1 VLLYFQQNPK
11 KSHVPSLE
19 LMTWFILNF
28 LSHFTSSFNCFWK
41 SMIYCTISLT
51 FTSLIFCF
59 LILFSFPFTYRDYDM
74 TIHHQQIETMTI
86 VIVEITTGKF
96 GMPYI
101 YAWSNYVD
109 IIYVKFYMDDLYYT
123 KFRSNHRYYK
133 ICIC

>member
-1 VLLYFQQNPK
+1 
-11 KSHVPSLE
+11 
-19 LMTWFILNF
+19 
-28 LSHFTSSFNCFWK
+28 
-41 SMIYCTISLT
+41 MIYCTISLT

-101 YAWSNYVD
+101 YA
-109 IIYVKFYMDDLYYT
+109 
-123 KFRSNHRYYK
+123 
-133 ICIC
+133 

>member
-1 VLLYFQQNPK
+1 
-11 KSHVPSLE
+11 
-19 LMTWFILNF
+19 
-28 LSHFTSSFNCFWK
+28 
-41 SMIYCTISLT
+41 
-51 FTSLIFCF
+51 
-59 LILFSFPFTYRDYDM
+59 M

-109 IIYVKFYMDDLYYT
+109 IIYVKFYMDDLYNT